1 MIDMYKWVKGYDPY
15 RRTPDNYDDEIKS
28 DEELADLQAED
39 AEAKKEERI
48 TEYE

>member
-1 MIDMYKWVKGYDPY
+1 MKTIYNRMDP
-15 RRTPDNYDDEIKS
+15 DDYDDEWQLS
-28 DEELADLQAED
+28 ADELADLQAED

>member
-1 MIDMYKWVKGYDPY
+1 MKTIYNRMDQDH
-15 RRTPDNYDDEIKS
+15 YDDEWQLS
-28 DEELADLQAED
+28 ADELADLQAED